1 MLIFIETNQK
11 MKKPIKLDEFNH
23 DEIIHHNPNDWL
35 SNAFFCLKLDDP
47 RNELNDNDKIA
58 SLMRAL
64 KGNMK
69 ESLFAKL
76 REVKTSEL
84 TLQKFQEIFLKHTTK
99 TNREIENRLAKI
111 SENTTASYQ
120 DLYRQIESLI
130 TEQMKVAGGKEDSN
144 NKEIIKALTERMFRK
159 KCHKDS
165 ETFQTSTKSG
175 QELIDLASEL
185 NEFKKAFKSINT
197 LIKIEPRKKCTRLIT
212 EESNDRAQ
220 QYYSY
225 QNNDNQEDYDWGN
238 RQMSVRRA
246 DFPQQQYWNDNHFN
260 NNEEYWTTQ
269 NNSNDYN
276 DNSDCNN
283 PDYNYRPFYTDERY

>member
-1 MLIFIETNQK
+1 MTKQ
-11 MKKPIKLDEFNH
+11 IKLDEFNL
-23 DEIIHHNPNDWL
+23 DETIHHNPNDWL

-144 NKEIIKALTERMFRK
+144 NKEVIKALTERMFRK

-185 NEFKKAFKSINT
+185 NEFKKAFKNINT
-197 LIKIEPRKKCTRLIT
+197 LIKIEPGKKCTRLIT

-220 QYYSY
+220 QYYSH
-225 QNNDNQEDYDWGN
+225 QNHDNQEDYDWGN

>member
-1 MLIFIETNQK
+1 MTKQ
-11 MKKPIKLDEFNH
+11 IKLDEFNL
-23 DEIIHHNPNDWL
+23 DETIHHNPNDWL

-130 TEQMKVAGGKEDSN
+130 TEQMKVAGGKEDNN
-144 NKEIIKALTERMFRK
+144 NKEVIKALTERMFRK

-197 LIKIEPRKKCTRLIT
+197 LIKIEPRKKYTT
-212 EESNDRAQ
+212 EESNDHAQ

-225 QNNDNQEDYDWGN
+225 QNHDNQEDYDWGN

>member
-1 MLIFIETNQK
+1 MTKQ
-11 MKKPIKLDEFNH
+11 IKLDEFNL
-23 DEIIHHNPNDWL
+23 DKTIHHNPNDWL

-220 QYYSY
+220 QYYSH
-225 QNNDNQEDYDWGN
+225 QNHDNQEDYDWGN

-269 NNSNDYN
+269 NNSNDN
-276 DNSDCNN
+276 NDCNHA
-283 PDYNYRPFYTDERY
+283 DYNYRPFYTGKRY

>member
-1 MLIFIETNQK
+1 
-11 MKKPIKLDEFNH
+11 MKKQIKLDEFNL
-23 DEIIHHNPNDWL
+23 DETIHHNPNDWL

-238 RQMSVRRA
+238 RQMTVRRA